1 MSMIRQIAL
10 ILAGVVLLAI
20 GGSVAVGWFSTRQGL
35 QEQWEVR
42 NADAATMLALA
53 LTQQKGDPAL
63 LELVVLAQFDTGH
76 YRRVQLVAPD
86 GRVLVAREAA
96 VSTGSAPAWFAHLAD
111 MQVPPG
117 TAIVTDGWRT
127 IGRVLVDS
135 PSAWAYDGLWSA
147 LLRTTGWLVLV
158 GLAALGVAVAA
169 VGRWREGLARVLGQA
184 NALESGRFQELP
196 EPATAELRGLTAGM
210 NAMVRRIHAVF
221 DEHSAQLAAL
231 QRQVQSDALTGL
243 ANRRHFMARLEA
255 ALDGASSDADATGE
269 PTDGPRRGGL
279 LLVRLTDLEGLNARL
294 GHAVVDRLLAAM
306 GEVLQT
312 YPQHVDGAFAG
323 RMNGRDLVLF
333 LPVNGIANETALAL
347 QQALS
352 TVLSV
357 IEPSV
362 SVCIGGVDGLRADGA
377 SDALARAD
385 EALARAECEG
395 PPGVQVMDLAD
406 GAGIGESEWRE
417 RLTRALDNGRTRIA
431 EFPVMLR
438 DGRVVHLECP
448 LRVQLEAEGPYV
460 RAARWLPMASRGQLM
475 DRVDM
480 AAARLALA
488 AIAQDGRPRCVHVSS
503 AALADAGFVHEL
515 ERRLAAV
522 PQAAGKLS
530 IEVDEMAT
538 AHWRRWRDA
547 AERWRP
553 LGVRL
558 GIDNTGRALEALA
571 DARSYGVDYL
581 KIDGR
586 FIRGLATDPAL
597 NDFARQLVVTARA
610 MGVALYA
617 EGVDDLQDLRHLWQI
632 GFDGATGPAVTAS
645 R

>member
-1 MSMIRQIAL
+1 MSMIRQITL
-10 ILAGVVLLAI
+10 ILAAVVALAI
-20 GGSVAVGWFSTRQGL
+20 GGSVAVGLFSTRQAL
-35 QEQWEVR
+35 QEQWHVR
-42 NADAATMLALA
+42 NADAAAMLALA

-76 YRRVQLVAPD
+76 YRRIQLVGPD
-86 GRVLVAREAA
+86 GKVLVAREGPA
-96 VSTGSAPAWFAHLAD
+96 SSGTAPAWFAALTE
-111 MQVPPG
+111 MQAPAG

-127 IGRVLVDS
+127 LGRVYVDS
-135 PSAWAYDGLWSA
+135 QSAWAYEALWSA
-147 LLRTTGWLVLV
+147 LLRNAAWLLLLGLGAVFVATT
-158 GLAALGVAVAA
+158 A
-169 VGRWREGLARVLGQA
+169 VGRWRAGLARVQGQA
-184 NALESGRFQELP
+184 RALEGGRFEELP
-196 EPATAELRGLTAGM
+196 EPPTLELRDLTAGM
-210 NAMVRRIHAVF
+210 NAMVRRIRAVF
-221 DEHSAQLAAL
+221 DDHAAQLGAL
-231 QRQVQSDALTGL
+231 QRQVQTDALTGL
-243 ANRRHFMARLEA
+243 ANRRHFMARLEC
-255 ALDGASSDADATGE
+255 ALDGASTDPEAADA
-269 PTDGPRRGGL
+269 PDGPRRGGL
-279 LLVRLTDLEGLNARL
+279 LLVRLTDIEGLNARL

-312 YPQHVDGAFAG
+312 YPSRVDGAFAG
-323 RMNGRDLVLF
+323 RLNGRDLVLF
-333 LPVNGIANETALAL
+333 LPANGIAQETALAL

-357 IEPSV
+357 IEPGV
-362 SVCIGGVDGLRADGA
+362 TVCIGGVDGLQCDGA

-385 EALARAECEG
+385 EALARAECDG
-395 PPGVQVMDLAD
+395 PPGVKVMDLSE
-406 GAGIGESEWRE
+406 GAGLGEAEWRE
-417 RLTRALDNGRTRIA
+417 RLTRALSQGRTQIA
-431 EFPVMLR
+431 EYPVMLR

-448 LRVQLEAEGPYV
+448 LRVQLEPEGPFV
-460 RAARWLPMASRGQLM
+460 RAARWLPMAARGQLM
-475 DRVDM
+475 DHVDM
-480 AAARLALA
+480 AAAQLALQ
-488 AIAQDGRPRCVHVSS
+488 AIARDGHPRCVHVSS

-530 IEVDEMAT
+530 IEVDETAT
-538 AHWRRWRDA
+538 VHWRRWRDA

-586 FIRGLATDPAL
+586 FIRGLATDSAL

-617 EGVDDLQDLRHLWQI
+617 EGVDDLQDLRHLWEI
-632 GFDGATGPAVTAS
+632 GFEGATGPAVTAS